1 MNTLNLPQII
11 QGGMGIAVS
20 DWKLAK
26 AVAKTGQ
33 LGVVSGT
40 AIENVMIRRLQNGD
54 YQTLKALLNFPIKT
68 MAETIISK
76 YYIAEGKK
84 ASSPYRLA
92 PLASIPLKKEL
103 TELIITANFCEVY
116 LAKQAGGQVG
126 INYLEKISMPLLPSL
141 YGAMLAGVDAVLMGA
156 GIPIAIPRILDQLSK
171 GEKCRL
177 SIPVNGASKDQ
188 EFFQEFDP
196 RDFAWIPSI
205 KRPAFLAI
213 ISSEIVAKTLIKRA
227 SSSIEG
233 FIIESHHAGGHNAPP
248 RKVKGQ
254 AIEAFSDKDSVDL
267 ERFKK
272 LDYPYWLAGSF
283 AKKNGL
289 NEALELGAYG
299 IQVGSAF
306 AYCEESGIEASIRTQ
321 VIEENAKNHL
331 DIYTDF
337 KASPTGYPFKII
349 KQTWKE
355 VEKVKPV
362 ERRRVCDLGYLREA
376 RLNDKGSIEYRCPAE
391 CTKNYLAKGGDIEE
405 TEGRQCLCN
414 SLLATVGLG
423 QVRKDFTEP
432 PLLTAGEDFSFLTK
446 LTKYKASYTA
456 SDIIDMLI
464 N

>member
-1 MNTLNLPQII
+1 MKTLNLPQII

-54 YQTLKALLNFPIKT
+54 NQTLKALLNFPIKSV
-68 MAETIISK
+68 AETIIKK
-76 YYIAEGKK
+76 YYLAEGKK
-84 ASSPYRLA
+84 EAQPYRLA

-103 TELIITANFCEVY
+103 SDLLIAANFCEVF
-116 LAKQAGGQVG
+116 LAKEAGGKVG
-126 INYLEKISMPLLPSL
+126 INYLEKISMPLLPAL
-141 YGAMLAGVDAVLMGA
+141 FGAMVAGVDAVLMGA
-156 GIPIAIPRILDQLSK
+156 GIPVAIPGVLDQLCQ

-177 SIPVNGASKDQ
+177 TIPVTGATKEQ

-196 RDFAWIPSI
+196 KEFGWKAAL

-227 SSSIEG
+227 AGSIEG

-254 AIEAFSDKDSVDL
+254 AIEAFSSKDSVDL

-272 LDYPYWLAGSF
+272 LNYPFWLAGSYT
-283 AKKNGL
+283 KQN
-289 NEALELGAYG
+289 ALEDALALGANG

-306 AYCEESGIEASIRTQ
+306 AYCEESGIDASIRAQ
-321 VIEENAKNHL
+321 VIEENHKHDL

-349 KQTWKE
+349 KQTWNSKTSST
-355 VEKVKPV
+355 

-376 RLNDKGSIEYRCPAE
+376 CLNDEGKIEYRCPAE
-391 CTKNYLAKGGDIEE
+391 STKNYLAKGGDLED
-405 TEGRQCLCN
+405 TQGRQCLCN

-423 QVRKDFTEP
+423 QVRKDFVEP
-432 PLLTAGEDFSFLTK
+432 PLLTAGEDFSFLCR
-446 LTKYKASYTA
+446 LTENKKTYTA
-456 SDIIDMLI
+456 ADLIDMLQQG
-464 N
+464 